1 MALNQQF
8 KDLCARWREKAK
20 MYDTGDES
28 DISEIFDKFFSLYVA
43 YNALYAQ
50 AYSYLGEKSRSRG
63 EDGYKAEGKSKFPDE
78 EAATNSILE
87 IIGADKFVSILENN
101 ETTRLALNQLRNVMD
116 SNNFSICLHP
126 VSGKPRSEND
136 KKINDNI
143 LRQSLNGRNSN
154 KKGNAILQVIYQI
167 RCNMFHGR
175 KGVAPIQKELLLPI
189 ITILEKVVDEL
200 YDTLSEVS

>member
-8 KDLCARWREKAK
+8 KDLCERWRKKAK
-20 MYDTGDES
+20 MYNNES

-63 EDGYKAEGKSKFPDE
+63 EDGYKAKGKFPDE

-87 IIGADKFVSILENN
+87 IIGASKFVDILENN

-116 SNNFSICLHP
+116 SNNFSICLDP
-126 VSGKPRSEND
+126 VSGYPRLEND
-136 KKINDNI
+136 KRISDKK
-143 LRQSLNGRNSN
+143 LLKSLNGRDSN

-175 KGVAPIQKELLLPI
+175 KGIDPIQKDLLLPI

-200 YDTLSEVS
+200 YETLSKVS